1 MKKFVKY
8 LKNLKKFNV
17 VAVKQSLEDEG
28 ASFEEIK
35 LMRRITKAA
44 GLQHNIKVGGCEAK
58 TDIYS
63 CEKLGVSGIV
73 APMVETSYA
82 LRKFMQIIS
91 KKKKQNLYINL
102 ESIHAINN
110 IDKIIKSKEFNKLK
124 GVVIGRSDLAG
135 SLNLEKSKVDSDKI
149 FKLVIKLL
157 KRLKKKNVYTKM
169 GGSLTPNSVD
179 FVRKLFQKKLL
190 NSVETRNIEVKL
202 NNYVLKNFR
211 EIIISIFNFELEWIK
226 YNKKISLKKN
236 RIRNDSVSRIREL
249 NKRLKNF
256 NIR

>member
-35 LMRRITKAA
+35 LMRKITKAA

-58 TDIYS
+58 TDIFS

-91 KKKKQNLYINL
+91 KKKKTKT
-102 ESIHAINN
+102 IHQSR
-110 IDKIIKSKEFNKLK
+110 K
-124 GVVIGRSDLAG
+124 
-135 SLNLEKSKVDSDKI
+135 
-149 FKLVIKLL
+149 
-157 KRLKKKNVYTKM
+157 YTCYK
-169 GGSLTPNSVD
+169 
-179 FVRKLFQKKLL
+179 
-190 NSVETRNIEVKL
+190 
-202 NNYVLKNFR
+202 
-211 EIIISIFNFELEWIK
+211 
-226 YNKKISLKKN
+226 
-236 RIRNDSVSRIREL
+236 
-249 NKRLKNF
+249 
-256 NIR
+256 